1 MASSTSRFTNREYG
15 TGKKKLYWIC
25 DIQEEGRKNMKKKV
39 ILGIV
44 GIIIVM
50 SLITGR
56 SKPGNDKELP
66 DNSATETMSE
76 AKEDVAENEPD
87 TEIPEKVEEA
97 TTEKPLEE
105 AVTPEFKELMDS
117 YEKFFNEYVEFMKK
131 YSDSDDTLGMMEEY
145 TEYMKTYA
153 ETMEKLGEIDTDNL
167 SAADYAYY
175 VEVTARIQ
183 KKLLEVSGQ

>member
-1 MASSTSRFTNREYG
+1 
-15 TGKKKLYWIC
+15 
-25 DIQEEGRKNMKKKV
+25 MKKKV

-56 SKPGNDKELP
+56 SKPENDKALS
-66 DNSATETMSE
+66 DSSATETMSE
-76 AKEDVAENEPD
+76 GKEDVAVEEPD
-87 TEIPEKVEEA
+87 TDLAENVEEA

-105 AVTPEFKELMDS
+105 GVTPEFKELMDS
-117 YEKFFNEYVEFMKK
+117 YEKFFDEYVDFMKK

-153 ETMEKLGEIDTDNL
+153 ETMEKLGKIDTDKL

-183 KKLLEVSGQ
+183 KKLLEVSGQQ